1 MSLSGVWADVNCT
14 AQYYG
19 ESRHYGEQ
27 IFCHREQ
34 YLQISALSFINIV
47 KLRLQDISPNI
58 TELYV
63 KNEILHKMIF
73 LTRCQYF
80 HGWKLCLQVFRTE
93 RVGKESGQ
101 VRWDVWW
108 WSSYRQ
114 LWWWQWQQWW
124 KLFWSMFLPSPPML
138 TMLIMRSKDAIRICF
153 DLEW

>member
-1 MSLSGVWADVNCT
+1 MFELTSIVQLSIMESLGIMVSKYFVIVNNIYKYQRC
-14 AQYYG
+14 A
-19 ESRHYGEQ
+19 
-27 IFCHREQ
+27 
-34 YLQISALSFINIV
+34 FINIV
-47 KLRLQDISPNI
+47 KMRLQDISPNI
-58 TELYV
+58 AELYV

-114 LWWWQWQQWW
+114 LWWWQWQKWW
-124 KLFWSMFLPSPPML
+124 KLLWTMFTPSPPML